1 MYGLD
6 AFLSQQHLIG
16 KLAQFDADLLQSLP
30 SLGSK
35 HVELAP
41 MPAILSVLH
50 VQVSGLLQAVQR
62 RVEGAWADAL
72 VAMTLQL
79 GRHLRAIHRT
89 LLGVVQDVNSDEAA
103 EEFLQHTAPF
113 LWSFAIGI
121 RYRYPIA

>member
-1 MYGLD
+1 
-6 AFLSQQHLIG
+6 
-16 KLAQFDADLLQSLP
+16 
-30 SLGSK
+30 
-35 HVELAP
+35 

-89 LLGVVQDVNSDEAA
+89 LLGVVQDVNPDEAA